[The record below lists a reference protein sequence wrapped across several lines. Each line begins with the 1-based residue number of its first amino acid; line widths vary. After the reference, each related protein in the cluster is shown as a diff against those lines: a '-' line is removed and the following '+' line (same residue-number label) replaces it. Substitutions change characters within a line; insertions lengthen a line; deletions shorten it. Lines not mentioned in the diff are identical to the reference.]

1 MLKMTLMAGPVG
13 ALSVG
18 LVAST
23 TEVEKDINGGT
34 PGGVLSTGPTAST
47 TNVEDDV
54 DGGPPGVHCQWVRQC
69 PPSRLKK
76 TLMTSP
82 LVGAAGGS
90 NGIHHR
96 G

>member
-1 MLKMTLMAGPVG
+1 MG

-18 LVAST
+18 LAAST
-23 TEVEKDINGGT
+23 AEVEEDINGGT
-34 PGGVLSTGPTAST
+34 PGGGVLPAGLTAST

-54 DGGPPGVHCQWVRQC
+54 DGGPPGVHCRWVRQC

-76 TLMTSP
+76 TLMTGP
-82 LVGAAGGS
+82 LAGAAGGS
-90 NGIHHR
+90 DGIHHR